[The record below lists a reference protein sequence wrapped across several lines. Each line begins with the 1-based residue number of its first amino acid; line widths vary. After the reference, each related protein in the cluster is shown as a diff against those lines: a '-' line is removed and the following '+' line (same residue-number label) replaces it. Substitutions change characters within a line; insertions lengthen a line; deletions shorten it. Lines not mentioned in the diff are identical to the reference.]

1 MKSRISPSHRSPFKA
16 LHALV
21 LVLGLTCQLH
31 ALAGPFD
38 DRIAQA
44 RAHLEAGRGKEGLA
58 AARQAIAIQ
67 PNDYR
72 GHYYASLAALSLG
85 QLPEAEA
92 ALEKSRASA
101 PAGAQ
106 DALRKVADAI
116 GARKGADK
124 SAAPAFVYLSCSGE
138 SEAESISSGNVRKE
152 AFRETYRVNLA
163 GNSMATWKDGWSE
176 LACSKDFT
184 KPPGYIAWSRSASCS
199 VYETNFRHIDE
210 WADTADDGKKTSR
223 KIFLEISRV
232 TGALSIDNYFE
243 YAYANG
249 KSGGVITKTKA
260 SCEPTAEPKK
270 APPPATK
277 F

>member
-1 MKSRISPSHRSPFKA
+1 MKFLTRPTHRHPFTA
-16 LHALV
+16 HTLLLV
-21 LVLGLTCQLH
+21 LVLCCQSP

-58 AARQAIAIQ
+58 AARQAIQIQ

-92 ALEKSRASA
+92 ALDKSRAAA
-101 PAGAQ
+101 PPAAQ

-116 GARKGADK
+116 SARKGADK
-124 SAAPAFVYLSCSGE
+124 TSAPAFVYLSCSGE
-138 SEAESISSGNVRKE
+138 SQGESMSSGNVRTE
-152 AFRETYRVNLA
+152 SFREIYRVNLA
-163 GNSMATWKDGWSE
+163 GNSMATWKDGWNE
-176 LACSKDFT
+176 LACTKDRV
-184 KPPGYIAWSRSASCS
+184 KPSGYITWSLDASCS
-199 VYETNFRHIDE
+199 VSEASFRQTEARASTDDE
-210 WADTADDGKKTSR
+210 GKKTSR
-223 KIFLEISRV
+223 KIFLEINRA

-249 KSGGVITKTKA
+249 KSGGVTTKVKA
-260 SCEPTAEPKK
+260 SCEPTAEPRK
-270 APPPATK
+270 APPQPTK